1 MHINR
6 LFEIVYILLNKKIVT
21 AQELSDHFE
30 VSRRTIYRD
39 IDELSASGI
48 PIYTNKGKGGGISLL
63 DNYVFNKSILS
74 DKEQIDIIS
83 SLQGLSALDVPDIEP
98 VLNKLAVMFQKNNSS
113 WIDVDFSHWGS
124 SLDEREKFNL
134 FKTSILNRNIVS
146 FDYFSSYGEK
156 TNREVEP
163 LKLLFKSH
171 GWYIYGYCR
180 VKNDYR
186 MFKVT
191 RIKNPVMLEEKFKRD
206 IPDDIQS
213 SPQNFSFRMIK
224 LVIKIDSVMAY
235 RIYDEFDR
243 ECVEK
248 NQDGSFTVTAIVP
261 EDEWIYRYVM
271 SYGNNAEVL
280 EPQHI
285 RDIVKIKLEEGL
297 KKYS

>member
-21 AQELSDHFE
+21 AQELSEHFE

-39 IDELSASGI
+39 IDALSVSGI

-134 FKTSILNRNIVS
+134 FKTSILNRNVVS

-156 TNREVEP
+156 TSREVEP

-206 IPDDIQS
+206 IPYDIWS
-213 SPQNFSFRMIK
+213 SPQDFSFTMIK

-243 ECVEK
+243 ECIEK
-248 NQDGSFTVTAIVP
+248 NLDGSFTVTAIVP
-261 EDEWIYRYVM
+261 EDEWIYKYVM

-280 EPQHI
+280 EPKHI
-285 RDIVKIKLEEGL
+285 RENVKIKLEEGL